1 MTTICRH
8 IKINGERCGS
18 PALSSHA
25 FCYFH
30 RNLSQRHSKP
40 APEIPTIIHPV
51 DGREP
56 HAAAPQPSL
65 ILPPLEDRES
75 IQFAASIIIG
85 ALARNTLDTKR
96 ASILLY
102 GLQVAS
108 ANAARLNHKPSRDYL
123 VIETTLTSSG
133 DEIAPDIDPP
143 GEIAFQQFIADLHLE
158 DPDEEDEEDES
169 QPELSPVT
177 RYLRHTLSN
186 AGTAPTH
193 SIIEP

>member
-8 IKINGERCGS
+8 IKTNGERCGS
-18 PALSSHA
+18 PALSNHA

-40 APEIPTIIHPV
+40 APEIPTVIHPV
-51 DGREP
+51 DGRDP
-56 HAAAPQPSL
+56 HAPGPQPSL

-75 IQFAASIIIG
+75 IQLAASIIIG
-85 ALARNTLDTKR
+85 ALARNTLDTRR

-108 ANAARLNHKPSRDYL
+108 ANATRLNHKPSRDYL
-123 VIETTLTSSG
+123 VTETTLTSG
-133 DEIAPDIDPP
+133 GEEIAPDIDPP
-143 GEIAFQQFIADLHLE
+143 GEIAFQQFVADLHLDDSDE
-158 DPDEEDEEDES
+158 DDET
-169 QPELSPVT
+169 QPELSPAT

-186 AGTAPTH
+186 ALCQRP
-193 SIIEP
+193 E